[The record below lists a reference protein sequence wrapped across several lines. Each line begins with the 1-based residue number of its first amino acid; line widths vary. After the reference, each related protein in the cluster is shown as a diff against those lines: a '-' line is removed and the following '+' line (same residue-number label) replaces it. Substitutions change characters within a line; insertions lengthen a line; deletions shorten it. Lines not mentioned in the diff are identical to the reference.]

1 MVFMRQQ
8 KIFIKYLILDNV
20 SGGTGWAI
28 AYAAEKIDGIERLI
42 YVYNQ
47 KDSKWYKYNYNTNVF
62 ELYNDTPVLTNKYA
76 GIGTRKIEANG
87 KQAIK
92 DVYEKTFKSQ
102 QPETQTKITIKDRI
116 DILENE
122 LKELEN
128 LKKDILIGT
137 PEVLIAINLPKI
149 TPDSATKET
158 GGKIGVNK
166 DINPNLI
173 SKDGVSVERAA
184 EDINN
189 DYPDMDIQTIRNYI
203 IDILQTGVVN
213 FVNSYT
219 NQNRIDS
226 IKNEIAELKR
236 NKSGQLNLF
245 DDFDADTPFSNSKE
259 CKKPNK

>member
-1 MVFMRQQ
+1 MFKERFNVNQQ
-8 KIFIKYLILDNV
+8 LE
-20 SGGTGWAI
+20 S
-28 AYAAEKIDGIERLI
+28 
-42 YVYNQ
+42 
-47 KDSKWYKYNYNTNVF
+47 
-62 ELYNDTPVLTNKYA
+62 
-76 GIGTRKIEANG
+76 
-87 KQAIK
+87 
-92 DVYEKTFKSQ
+92 
-102 QPETQTKITIKDRI
+102 QTKITIKDRI

-128 LKKDILIGT
+128 LKKDILIST
-137 PEVLIAINLPKI
+137 PEVLIATNLPKI

-219 NQNRIDS
+219 NQNKIDS
-226 IKNEIAELKR
+226 IKNEITELKR

-245 DDFDADTPFSNSKE
+245 DDFDSGTPFPDSKE